1 MGIAVRG
8 MNGIICCRET
18 TAWAP
23 AAVILIAFHQ
33 AGIGAAFTPAP
44 SEAYALAYHGI
55 AVQGL
60 LLRLSSAD
68 PTIHRPHS
76 TLQKMTRTVPVHQT
90 VALQPTCQAERHLS
104 TTHGA
109 DKPSTGC
116 LQVHTA

>member
-1 MGIAVRG
+1 

-44 SEAYALAYHGI
+44 SEAYAPAYRGI
-55 AVQGL
+55 AVQDP
-60 LLRLSSAD
+60 LLRSLSAD
-68 PTIHRPHS
+68 PTIHLPHS
-76 TLQKMTRTVPVHQT
+76 ISQKMTRTVPVHRT
-90 VALQPTCQAERHLS
+90 AALQPTCQAAHHLS

-116 LQVHTA
+116 QQGHTA